1 MKLGYFLLISFS
13 RAQDD
18 AVVPDENSDGIAANV
33 TVENDSVEAESTAVE
48 TAWSEWSE
56 CSKNCGGGIR
66 TRIMEPCEDQCELEE
81 ENCNESDC
89 NWSEWIQGECSK
101 TCGSGIA
108 VRKRECP
115 EEHQCI
121 GSAVESVKCGSEC
134 ESGVTNTWGE
144 WSQWSEC
151 TKSCATNGKGG
162 SKTRKRECDGT
173 CEGKS
178 QNVWACN
185 HQRPCP
191 SHNQHGHKNGQWT
204 NWGNWS
210 ACNGSCQKATRD
222 RWRNCQS
229 GWNKCNGQTK
239 ETVPC
244 KPHNCN
250 NQNSH
255 WQNQFGTWANWTNW
269 STCSKTCGAGFKY
282 RSRNCNRK
290 QKGCKDKFNRE
301 SNKED
306 EKKWCKKTDCKA
318 TWQKPTP
325 ATSQKLNVAHMS
337 AKPKVSVTGNLLKN
351 GNCEANAGTWGTTTN
366 WFCNNCVAS
375 RFTGDKHEGSSSIKI
390 SGRKAS
396 WAGINYNLGNQISDG
411 GSYHLIGWIKVLSPG
426 SHKVAITTKI
436 EGSGKPQYRQ
446 QLSKVVNGN
455 TWTEL
460 NGVVSATGG
469 SVTLYAE
476 GFDKTDY
483 LIDQFSLVKMGG
495 GAANNPVP
503 EEKSAAP
510 LPKHDNG
517 KEKLKDPDFE
527 ISPNWG
533 IGWGCQ
539 GCVGVPVTDDVKTGK
554 RAMKIT
560 QRQDTWAGP
569 VQSLKY
575 GAHIMK
581 NVVYTAQIWVKSLGA
596 DSDMDTYELTVK
608 VDYRNGAHKLSNHSW
623 S

>member
-1 MKLGYFLLISFS
+1 MKLGYFLLASLTH
-13 RAQDD
+13 AQDN
-18 AVVPDENSDGIAANV
+18 AGQSGENTDGITDNTAS
-33 TVENDSVEAESTAVE
+33 VENATVVENVST
-48 TAWSEWSE
+48 WSDWGE
-56 CSKNCGGGIR
+56 CSKKCGGGVR
-66 TRIMEPCEDQCELEE
+66 TRIKEPCEDQCELEE
-81 ENCNESDC
+81 ENCNESEC
-89 NWSEWIQGECSK
+89 NWSEWGQGECSK

-134 ESGVTNTWGE
+134 ESEVTNTWGE
-144 WSQWSEC
+144 WSNWSDC

-162 SKTRKRECDGT
+162 STTRTRECDGT
-173 CEGKS
+173 CAEGTS
-178 QNVWACN
+178 RMVWSCN
-185 HQRPCP
+185 KKKPCP
-191 SHNQHGHKNGQWT
+191 KQGGNGQWT
-204 NWGNWS
+204 SWGNWS
-210 ACNGSCQKATRD
+210 ACTGSCQKAVKD

-229 GWNKCNGQTK
+229 GWNKCNGQNK
-239 ETVPC
+239 ETVSC
-244 KPHNCN
+244 KMHNCN
-250 NQNSH
+250 GNNSNNQNNH
-255 WQNQFGTWANWTNW
+255 WEDQFGSWANWTNW
-269 STCSKTCGAGFKY
+269 SSCSKTCGAGFIY
-282 RSRNCNRK
+282 RSRTCNRK
-290 QKGCKDKFNRE
+290 QKGCKNKFGRE
-301 SNKED
+301 MNKED
-306 EKKWCKKTDCKA
+306 EKKWCKMKDCPA
-318 TWQKPTP
+318 VNWQKPTP
-325 ATSQKLNVAHMS
+325 ATWQKPKPVSNMS
-337 AKPKVSVTGNLLKN
+337 AKPKVAVAGNLLKN
-351 GNCEANAGTWGTTTN
+351 GNCEGNAGTWGTTTN

-390 SGRKAS
+390 SGRKAT
-396 WAGINYNLGNQISDG
+396 WAGINYNLGKQISDG
-411 GSYHLIGWIKVLSPG
+411 GSYHLIGWIKILSPG
-426 SHKVAITTKI
+426 SHKVAITAKI
-436 EGSGKPQYRQ
+436 EGSGKPEYRQ

-455 TWTEL
+455 TWTEI

-469 SVTLYAE
+469 AVTLYAE
-476 GFDKTDY
+476 GFGKTDY

-495 GAANNPVP
+495 GDAGGASSTVDA
-503 EEKSAAP
+503 EQSAAKTP
-510 LPKHDNG
+510 LPKHDDG
-517 KEKLKDPDFE
+517 KEKLKDPGFE

-608 VDYRNGAHKLSNHSW
+608 VDYR
-623 S
+623 